1 MGFQPT
7 IEGEIL
13 LKGFVIWKTKV
24 RYMVVNLNINT
35 GKEVVVYDYFTAR
48 GNMLTLNNVDSLVTS
63 INETIISVNEMFNNE
78 SFKPNVK
85 IRDNYNYS
93 ILEKINTTCKI
104 ELRQLE
110 QKWIDTLPNVNKVN
124 AYLNEEQKKNYKK
137 IWYENNKEK
146 ILNKSKDYYEI
157 NQDKIKAYQLEYKKK
172 IRTIK

>member
-1 MGFQPT
+1 MIYEIVCNITGDRYIGSTKQD
-7 IEGEIL
+7 IEKRIAHH
-13 LKGFVIWKTKV
+13 KHDRNKKIACASK
-24 RYMVVNLNINT
+24 NI
-35 GKEVVVYDYFTAR
+35 
-48 GNMLTLNNVDSLVTS
+48 
-63 INETIISVNEMFNNE
+63 IN
-78 SFKPNVK
+78 
-85 IRDNYNYS
+85 RDNYNYS